1 MSRNRSGDDHH
12 PEAQALT
19 IADALAIERDA
30 LMPMV
35 PAFDGY
41 VETVVSGLAVRSYAI

>member
-1 MSRNRSGDDHH
+1 M
-12 PEAQALT
+12 T

-30 LMPMV
+30 LMPMM

-41 VETVVSGLAVRSYAI
+41 VETVVSVLVVRSYAI